1 MKLVAKKQQEVA
13 FVVVRE
19 HYDPNTGEPVKTVPV
34 AIFMNY
40 EDAVETAG
48 AHTQKFIDEGIE
60 GFRFD
65 VATTAFYD

>member
-1 MKLVAKKQQEVA
+1 MTKKQEVA
-13 FVVVRE
+13 FVVVRSQ
-19 HYDPNTGEPVKTVPV
+19 DVPSGAPVESVPV

>member
-1 MKLVAKKQQEVA
+1 MTKKQEVA
-13 FVVVRE
+13 FVVVRSC
-19 HYDPNTGEPVKTVPV
+19 DGKDQTPV

-40 EDAVETAG
+40 DDAVETAG
-48 AHTQKFIDEGIE
+48 AHTQKFIDEGIK